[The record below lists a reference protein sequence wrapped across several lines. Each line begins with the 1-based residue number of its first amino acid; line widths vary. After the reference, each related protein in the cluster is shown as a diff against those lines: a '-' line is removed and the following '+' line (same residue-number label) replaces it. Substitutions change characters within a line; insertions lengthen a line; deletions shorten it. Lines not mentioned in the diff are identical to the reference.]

1 MIFCRFSKIWKFG
14 NQWDV
19 IKSKLG
25 QKRAKVV
32 YYIYSKCDK
41 KKMLVIRFLTNFLK
55 LLWPNPNPSL
65 WRQSLTSLSQIFQR
79 SFRAK
84 YCNQT
89 TTVSSKLG
97 IMCFYWG
104 VKYNLLSFFQDLEI
118 WKSLRCH
125 EIQIGPKKSKSCIL
139 YSKCDKKKMLVIRF
153 LTNFLKLLWPNPNP
167 SFWRHSRIGSKS
179 PKFVYEELLVR
190 KGQNR

>member
-32 YYIYSKCDK
+32 HYIYSKCDK
-41 KKMLVIRFLTNFLK
+41 KKMLVIRFLTNFWK

-104 VKYNLLSFFQDLEI
+104 VKYNFCHFSKI
-118 WKSLRCH
+118 WKFGNH
-125 EIQIGPKKSKSCIL
+125 WDVIKSKLGQKRAKVVYYIPNVIKR
-139 YSKCDKKKMLVIRF
+139 KC
-153 LTNFLKLLWPNPNP
+153 
-167 SFWRHSRIGSKS
+167 
-179 PKFVYEELLVR
+179 
-190 KGQNR
+190 